1 MLRRRKIAYEARDVI
16 SNRKYY
22 EEMVS
27 RTGQTCA
34 PCVEINGEM
43 LADVGE
49 EEVEARLKELKLIA

>member
-43 LADVGE
+43 LADVGA
-49 EEVEARLKELKLIA
+49 EEVEAWLRKRKFV